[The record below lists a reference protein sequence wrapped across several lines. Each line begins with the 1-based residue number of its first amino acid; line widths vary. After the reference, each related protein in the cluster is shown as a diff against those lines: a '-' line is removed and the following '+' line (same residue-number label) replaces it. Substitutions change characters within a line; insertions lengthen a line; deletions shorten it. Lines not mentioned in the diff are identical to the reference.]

1 MSQGQ
6 CLTKRAV
13 FGSIFHLFI
22 FPKNTQVLHY
32 RSTSGTTHL
41 RDHLTHCSENPVNQ
55 HSQKATTSRP
65 ITAFFKSTQKL
76 SQLDKKKLLDA
87 SVTFIAKDIRP
98 FKAIEDHGFKNMAK
112 CLVQLGAKYGNFDV
126 NEALPSRHTVKRHA
140 VQQADVKQNQ
150 IIDHLQSA
158 IKANGYVGLTT
169 DMWTDYNSRSY
180 LSLTL
185 HFVVDGVLHHCVVA
199 VNHYVSDTKSGK
211 NIRDAIVK
219 FFEERQVTLDVL
231 TKHTIFVTDNGSN
244 MVLALN
250 GFKRIPC
257 ACHLLATVLV
267 HTLQVKSLS
276 KSCFPLDVDDPSL
289 LLVNEIKSNIS
300 AVKSITTYFKQSG
313 LNKKLK
319 KSLKQSNETR
329 WNTVLYMLKSY
340 VENRDDVEMILN
352 LRRQGHMLLDVDM
365 LIISDLIKFL
375 EPFEEATKSLE
386 GDLLPTLH
394 KVYLCFSKLKQTM
407 AKVATDSNVLA
418 FLKERGLQ
426 CLQEKF
432 TISDFHLLAL
442 FVNPKFKSLRSPEL
456 SNDNRK
462 RVHDLARSL
471 MSEIVSSPSVG
482 SVDEEHSYGQPSKKS
497 KAAALE
503 DEFFDWQCDTEVA
516 QKEDEVT
523 EYLAMVFSNQ
533 SVLNECVKENE
544 FNILQFWNNPTIK
557 SQFPTLSHMAL
568 GILSVPA
575 SSAASERA
583 FSTSGNILEV
593 KCRSLS
599 ATAVSSLMVLHSTSQ
614 GTMKNLLE

>member
-1 MSQGQ
+1 M
-6 CLTKRAV
+6 
-13 FGSIFHLFI
+13 
-22 FPKNTQVLHY
+22 
-32 RSTSGTTHL
+32 
-41 RDHLTHCSENPVNQ
+41 
-55 HSQKATTSRP
+55 
-65 ITAFFKSTQKL
+65 
-76 SQLDKKKLLDA
+76 
-87 SVTFIAKDIRP
+87 
-98 FKAIEDHGFKNMAK
+98 
-112 CLVQLGAKYGNFDV
+112 
-126 NEALPSRHTVKRHA
+126 
-140 VQQADVKQNQ
+140 
-150 IIDHLQSA
+150 
-158 IKANGYVGLTT
+158 
-169 DMWTDYNSRSY
+169 
-180 LSLTL
+180 
-185 HFVVDGVLHHCVVA
+185 
-199 VNHYVSDTKSGK
+199 
-211 NIRDAIVK
+211 K

-289 LLVNEIKSNIS
+289 QLVNENKSNIS

-340 VENRDDVEMILN
+340 VENKDDVEMILN

-365 LIISDLIKFL
+365 LVISDLIKFL
-375 EPFEEATKSLE
+375 EPFEEATKPLE

-394 KVYLCFSKLKQTM
+394 KVYLCFSQLKRTM

-442 FVNPKFKSLRSPEL
+442 FVNPKFKSLRSPDL
-456 SNDNRK
+456 SNDDRK

-482 SVDEEHSYGQPSKKS
+482 SVDEEHSYGQPSKKF
-497 KAAALE
+497 KAAA
-503 DEFFDWQCDTEVA
+503 
-516 QKEDEVT
+516 
-523 EYLAMVFSNQ
+523 
-533 SVLNECVKENE
+533 
-544 FNILQFWNNPTIK
+544 
-557 SQFPTLSHMAL
+557 
-568 GILSVPA
+568 
-575 SSAASERA
+575 
-583 FSTSGNILEV
+583 
-593 KCRSLS
+593 
-599 ATAVSSLMVLHSTSQ
+599 
-614 GTMKNLLE
+614 